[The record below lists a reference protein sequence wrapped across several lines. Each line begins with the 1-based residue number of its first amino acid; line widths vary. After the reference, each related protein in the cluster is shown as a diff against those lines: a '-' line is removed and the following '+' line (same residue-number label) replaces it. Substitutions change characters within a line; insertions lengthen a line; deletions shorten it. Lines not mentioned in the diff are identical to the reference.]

1 MNLADLFEQQCQI
14 SLSLREGSLGLV
26 CIYCSFHLPLLLFIY
41 LPPLS
46 LSLLPRCVFV
56 ERKCGRNFLS
66 RAYNGHIFFVLYNI
80 PQETFVLC

>member
-41 LPPLS
+41 LPPPPTS
-46 LSLLPRCVFV
+46 LCFCREEMRKEFSLLRL
-56 ERKCGRNFLS
+56 LS
-66 RAYNGHIFFVLYNI
+66 RAYNGHIFSYSSRD
-80 PQETFVLC
+80 FVLC

>member
-46 LSLLPRCVFV
+46 LSTTSLCFCR
-56 ERKCGRNFLS
+56 EEMRKEFSVSCLQWT
-66 RAYNGHIFFVLYNI
+66 HFFCAV
-80 PQETFVLC
+80 